1 MEVSQLAWNNA
12 SFGAVVVSA
21 SCRVIFLNS
30 MAQEL
35 VGQGQGLVIR
45 SGVIMATNSLTTT
58 KLADRIN
65 QAAQSDAGSQ
75 RPATGNAIKVIRN
88 HGSPLMVLVMPL
100 PRSNAS
106 SMLNEAAA
114 MLLITDPDHRRKP
127 IGRHLIDW
135 FGLSQAEAT
144 LAVQLADGARLESL
158 AAQRGVRIC
167 TLRSQLS
174 AILSKTGTTRQ
185 SELIR
190 LLHQLPI
197 AYQGPK
203 AHPSLGRKDC
213 GPTGLT
219 SWA

>member
-1 MEVSQLAWNNA
+1 MEASQLAWNNA

-21 SCRVIFLNS
+21 SSRIIFLNY

-35 VGQGQGLVIR
+35 IGQDQGLVVR
-45 SGVIMATNSLTTT
+45 SGVLMATDPLTTT
-58 KLADRIN
+58 KLADRID
-65 QAAQSDAGSQ
+65 QAARTEAGYH
-75 RPATGNAIKVIRN
+75 RPATGNAIKVMRN
-88 HGSPLMVLVMPL
+88 HGSPLMILVMPL
-100 PRSNAS
+100 PRSDAS
-106 SMLNEAAA
+106 SLRDEAAA
-114 MLLITDPDHRRKP
+114 MLLITDPDHQRKP

-158 AAQRGVRIC
+158 AEQRGVRIS

-197 AYQGPK
+197 AYQGQQAQPRES
-203 AHPSLGRKDC
+203 AR
-213 GPTGLT
+213 
-219 SWA
+219 